1 MWIIHKE
8 EGPFEFRIRL
18 PIEFLTEDITEWA
31 TKLLKSKNI
40 EAELKEEN
48 SSRYP
53 EKATVIA
60 KIEDKA

>member
-1 MWIIHKE
+1 MWIIYKE

-31 TKLLKSKNI
+31 AKLLKSKNI